1 MFFMKYL
8 VVVVVADARHNNN
21 SSIKIYLI
29 YFLFDSNG
37 TSFTYSNF
45 SFSLWECEMLV
56 GFFYGIKIHFARLIL
71 IPFSPIKVQFQL
83 NLLRLRNCL
92 LEEKSFVL

>member
-45 SFSLWECEMLV
+45 SFSL
-56 GFFYGIKIHFARLIL
+56 
-71 IPFSPIKVQFQL
+71 
-83 NLLRLRNCL
+83 
-92 LEEKSFVL
+92 